1 LSPNAADALA
11 GKDSQTLRARPAD
24 EKARLIAADEAT
36 VGPWIAS
43 GTVRTPV
50 EATFPLEQPSAAH
63 LRLEAGGHVGKIVLT
78 V

>member
-1 LSPNAADALA
+1 LA
-11 GKDSQTLRARPAD
+11 GKDSQTFHARPTD
-24 EKARLIAADEAT
+24 EKARLIAAVEAT
-36 VGPWIAS
+36 VWPWKAS
-43 GTVRTPV
+43 GTVRPRV